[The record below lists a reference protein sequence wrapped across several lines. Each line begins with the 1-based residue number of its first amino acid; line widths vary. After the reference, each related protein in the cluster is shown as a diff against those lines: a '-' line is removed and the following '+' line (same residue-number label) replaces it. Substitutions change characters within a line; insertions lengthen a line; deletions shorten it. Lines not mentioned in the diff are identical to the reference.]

1 MAELLGDR
9 ERLVLERLATG
20 MTSKEIARAL
30 GISDRTVSKHRE
42 NIKRKVGVR
51 DLAGLIQL
59 VRATSS

>member
-1 MAELLGDR
+1 
-9 ERLVLERLATG
+9 VLERLATR

-30 GISDRTVSKHRE
+30 GISDCTVSKHRE

-59 VRATSS
+59 VRAISS

>member
-59 VRATSS
+59 VRAISS

>member
-1 MAELLGDR
+1 
-9 ERLVLERLATG
+9 VLERLATG

-59 VRATSS
+59 VRAISS